1 MLATL
6 IQPGDG
12 SLSTGSPF
20 FMTSLLFPPPMG
32 GEREIGPRV
41 QLWSSNFAPEP
52 TGIAPVSTVLAD
64 ELADRGWEVDVVAN
78 HPHYPDPRWGVR
90 RRPYRQRR
98 GDVRLLRLPLL
109 IGRDSAK
116 QRLLQEMS
124 IVSGYLA
131 AAPILGPPLLRRPDV
146 LLVVSPPFPAL
157 LAAVINGRLRGVPWV
172 YWMHDLLPDGA
183 VTTGLVD
190 EDSTIMRASRWLER
204 TAYDEC
210 ESVAVLSQA
219 FADSVLSKG
228 VPPEKVE
235 LIYDPATRPF
245 PDLGSNGGEATG
257 RDEIRILS
265 MGNIGLTQG
274 LPPLVAAWERSE
286 EIAERGIKLVITGNG
301 VAADDVRAE
310 IRSNRVEYLGLV
322 SDERLEHEL
331 RSATLA
337 LVSQSYTGA
346 EFNLP
351 SKIMNFMAYGLPI
364 VAAVNPAGE
373 SARLTE
379 KADAGWVADSSKPD
393 FFPRTVI
400 SAVDDA
406 EELRRKALAARSY
419 AEENFSKRAFG
430 GSFDELLRRVAS
442 RPS

>member
-1 MLATL
+1 MS
-6 IQPGDG
+6 Q
-12 SLSTGSPF
+12 
-20 FMTSLLFPPPMG
+20 
-32 GEREIGPRV
+32 RV

-64 ELADRGWEVDVVAN
+64 ALAERGWEVDVVAN
-78 HPHYPDPRWGVR
+78 HPHYPDPRWGAR

-109 IGRDSAK
+109 IGRDTAK

-131 AAPILGPPLLRRPDV
+131 ATPILGPPVLRKPDV

-219 FADSVLSKG
+219 FAESVLEKG
-228 VPPEKVE
+228 VPPEKVD

-245 PDLGSNGGEATG
+245 PELGADELGSAD
-257 RDEIRILS
+257 RDEIRVLS

-274 LPPLVAAWERSE
+274 LTPLVAAWERSE
-286 EIAERGIKLVITGNG
+286 EIAKRGIKLVITGKG
-301 VAADDVRAE
+301 IAADDARAE
-310 IRSNRVEYLGLV
+310 IRSDRVEFLGLV
-322 SDERLEHEL
+322 SDERLEQEL
-331 RSATLA
+331 GSATLA

-351 SKIMNFMAYGLPI
+351 SKLMNFMAYGLPI
-364 VAAVNPAGE
+364 VAAVHPDGE
-373 SARLTE
+373 TARLVE
-379 KADAGWVADSSKPD
+379 KAEAGWVADSSDPD
-393 FFPRTVI
+393 LFPRTVI
-400 SAVDDA
+400 SALDDA
-406 EELRRKALAARSY
+406 EDLRRKALAARSY
-419 AEENFSKRAFG
+419 AEANFSTDAFA
-430 GSFDELLRRVAS
+430 GSFDRLLRRVAGDQAGFAIRRDS
-442 RPS
+442 YGRPT

>member
-1 MLATL
+1 M
-6 IQPGDG
+6 
-12 SLSTGSPF
+12 
-20 FMTSLLFPPPMG
+20 
-32 GEREIGPRV
+32 RV

-64 ELADRGWEVDVVAN
+64 GLLERGWEVDVVAN
-78 HPHYPDPRWGVR
+78 HPHYPDPRWGSR
-90 RRPYRQRR
+90 RWPYRQRR
-98 GDVRLLRLPLL
+98 GDLRLLRLPLL
-109 IGRDSAK
+109 VGRETSK
-116 QRLLQEMS
+116 QRLLQELS

-131 AAPILGPPLLRRPDV
+131 ATPLLGPPLLRRPDV

-157 LAAVINGRLRGVPWV
+157 LAAVINARLRGLPWI

-183 VTTGLVD
+183 VSTGLVD
-190 EDSTIMRASRWLER
+190 EDSTILRASRWLER
-204 TAYDEC
+204 TAYEEC
-210 ESVAVLSQA
+210 DSVAVLSQA
-219 FADSVLSKG
+219 FADSVISKG

-245 PDLGSNGGEATG
+245 PEVGSNGSGQGTNG
-257 RDEIRILS
+257 DVRILS

-286 EIAERGIKLVITGNG
+286 EVARRGLKLVITGNG
-301 VAADDVRAE
+301 VAADDVQAE
-310 IRSNRVEYLGLV
+310 IRSDRVEYLGLV
-322 SDERLEHEL
+322 SDERLEREL

-337 LVSQSYTGA
+337 LVSQSYEGA

-379 KADAGWVADSSKPD
+379 KAGAGWVADSSDPD
-393 FFPRTVI
+393 LFPHQVI
-400 SAVDDA
+400 SALDDA
-406 EELRRKALAARSY
+406 DDVRRKTEAARSY
-419 AEENFSKRAFG
+419 AEENFSRQAFA
-430 GSFDELLRRVAS
+430 GSFDRLLRKVARTGPERS
-442 RPS
+442 AFTA

>member
-1 MLATL
+1 M
-6 IQPGDG
+6 
-12 SLSTGSPF
+12 
-20 FMTSLLFPPPMG
+20 
-32 GEREIGPRV
+32 RV
-41 QLWSSNFAPEP
+41 QLWSANFAPEP

-64 ELADRGWEVDVVAN
+64 ELAVRGWDVDVVAN
-78 HPHYPDPRWGVR
+78 HPHYPDPRWGMR
-90 RRPYRQRR
+90 RWPYRQRR

-109 IGRDSAK
+109 IGRETAK

-124 IVSGYLA
+124 IVSSYMA
-131 AAPILGPPLLRRPDV
+131 ATPILGRPLLGKPDV
-146 LLVVSPPFPAL
+146 VLVVSPPFPAL
-157 LAAVINGRLRGVPWV
+157 MAAVVNGRLRGVPWV

-190 EDSTIMRASRWLER
+190 EDSKIMRASRWLER

-228 VPPEKVE
+228 VPQEKVD

-245 PDLGSNGGEATG
+245 PDLKEDEIGSEKG
-257 RDEIRILS
+257 DEIRILS

-274 LPPLVAAWERSE
+274 LTPLVAAWERSE
-286 EIAERGIKLVITGNG
+286 EIAKRKIKLVVTGNG
-301 VAADDVRAE
+301 VAADDARAE
-310 IRSNRVEYLGLV
+310 IRSDRVEFLGLV
-322 SDERLEHEL
+322 SDERLEQEL

-364 VAAVNPAGE
+364 VAAVHPDGE
-373 SARLTE
+373 TARLVE
-379 KADAGWVADSSKPD
+379 KAEAGWVADSSDPD
-393 FFPRTVI
+393 LFPRMVI
-400 SAVDDA
+400 SALDDR
-406 EELRRKALAARSY
+406 EGLRRKAQAARSY
-419 AEENFSKRAFG
+419 AEENFSTEAFA
-430 GSFDELLRRVAS
+430 GSFDRLLRRVAV
-442 RPS
+442 